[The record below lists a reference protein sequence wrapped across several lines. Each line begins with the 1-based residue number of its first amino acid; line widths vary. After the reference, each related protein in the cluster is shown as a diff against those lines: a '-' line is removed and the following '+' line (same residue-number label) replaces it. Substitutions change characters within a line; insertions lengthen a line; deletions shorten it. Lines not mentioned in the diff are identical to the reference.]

1 MVKQV
6 NEAMKAVL
14 YQMQNI
20 NAEEKKKFEKMNQ
33 IEIQELRITISEI
46 KDISEGISRSK
57 N

>member
-20 NAEEKKKFEKMNQ
+20 NAEEKKKFEKTNQ

>member
-20 NAEEKKKFEKMNQ
+20 NAEGKKNVW
-33 IEIQELRITISEI
+33 
-46 KDISEGISRSK
+46 K
-57 N
+57 NEPNRNSGVKNYNKSNKIYIRRDKQK

>member
-20 NAEEKKKFEKMNQ
+20 NAEGKKMFEKMNQ

-46 KDISEGISRSK
+46 KYISEGISRSK